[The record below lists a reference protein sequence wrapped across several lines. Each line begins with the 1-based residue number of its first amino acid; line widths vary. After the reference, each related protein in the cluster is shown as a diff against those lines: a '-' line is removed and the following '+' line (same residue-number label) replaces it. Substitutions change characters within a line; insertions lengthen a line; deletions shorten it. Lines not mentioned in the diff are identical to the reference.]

1 MATIK
6 KSKVIEI
13 LKKHGISEGLIS
25 NILSKFSNVPTNDSD
40 YKKLVKKS
48 KELDK
53 EYDNFIKKHNLKR
66 VNW

>member
-13 LKKHGISEGLIS
+13 LKNSGMNEGLIS
-25 NILSKFSNVPTNDSD
+25 NLLSKFSNVPTNDSD
-40 YKKLVKKS
+40 YKQLVKKS

-53 EYDNFIKKHNLKR
+53 EYDTFIKKHNLKR